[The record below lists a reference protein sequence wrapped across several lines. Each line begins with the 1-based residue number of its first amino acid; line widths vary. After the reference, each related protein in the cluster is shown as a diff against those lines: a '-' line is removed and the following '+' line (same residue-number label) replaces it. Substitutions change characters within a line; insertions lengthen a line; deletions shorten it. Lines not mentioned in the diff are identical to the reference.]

1 MGLQKR
7 DIVSGLLVLALSIG
21 LGCSKRSGQGTTP
34 QPKAP
39 SSKKAAPA
47 PAPQGTGTQATAPA
61 APATAQAAAVDATK
75 PISEVQAQAEGM
87 SVESLKATA
96 LKYKDAILGKQTDLD
111 KLTAKVKDIPV
122 TQALGQEGKT
132 LKTDLQSL
140 QTSLSALKDR
150 FQVYYDTLKKKGGD
164 VSNLNF

>member
-21 LGCSKRSGQGTTP
+21 LGCSKKSGQGTTP

-39 SSKKAAPA
+39 SSKTAAPA
-47 PAPQGTGTQATAPA
+47 PAPQGTGTQAT

-87 SVESLKATA
+87 SVESLRATA
-96 LKYKDAILGKQTDLD
+96 VKYKDAILAKQADLD
-111 KLTAKVKDIPV
+111 KLTAKIKDIPV
-122 TQALGQEGKT
+122 TQALGQEAKT
-132 LKTDLQSL
+132 LKTDFQNL
-140 QTSLSALKDR
+140 QTSVSALKER

-164 VSNLNF
+164 VSGLTL